1 MAPSFAA
8 MSESRGTGPIIPL
21 IAAVLLLLVVGDRL
35 WRLRQRSTPP
45 ATPAGISAA
54 PATDLGN
61 VPAGRPPVSPLA
73 GGGAARQ
80 AVRERLRQAA
90 AGTYLPEMLAEN
102 DSVLLRWPA
111 RAGRTLRVAVVRQ
124 GAEGYVESFAGAVS
138 WAVTRWNGVGLPVQL
153 ETGADSAGA
162 DIVVAWVASLGAG
175 LLGRAEVTWNGKGEV
190 VRVALT
196 LATHAP
202 DGTPLSQRLMVTLA
216 LHELGHTLGL
226 GHSPDRA
233 DALFPTS
240 TATELT
246 PRDRRTATLLYDLPT
261 GSLKN

>member
-1 MAPSFAA
+1 
-8 MSESRGTGPIIPL
+8 MSESRRTGYVIPL
-21 IAAVLLLLVVGDRL
+21 LAAVLLLLVVGDQL
-35 WRLRQRSTPP
+35 WRLRPRSAPP
-45 ATPAGISAA
+45 ATPAGIGRPTAA
-54 PATDLGN
+54 PATDLGE

-80 AVRERLRQAA
+80 AVRERLRQEG

-102 DSVLLRWPA
+102 DSILRRWPA
-111 RAGRTLRVAVVRQ
+111 RAGRTLRVAVVRL
-124 GAEGYVESFAGAVS
+124 GAEGYVENFAGAVS

-162 DIVVAWVASLGAG
+162 DIVVAWVDSLGADR
-175 LLGRAEVTWNGKGEV
+175 LGRAEVTRDGKGEV
-190 VRVALT
+190 VRVALA
-196 LATHAP
+196 LSTHAP

-216 LHELGHTLGL
+216 LHELGHALGL
-226 GHSPDRA
+226 GHSSDRA

-246 PRDRRTATLLYDLPT
+246 ARDRRTATLLYDLPT

>member
-1 MAPSFAA
+1 MASSFAA
-8 MSESRGTGPIIPL
+8 MSESRRTGYVIPL
-21 IAAVLLLLVVGDRL
+21 LAAVLLLLVVGDRL
-35 WRLRQRSTPP
+35 WRLRPRT
-45 ATPAGISAA
+45 A
-54 PATDLGN
+54 
-61 VPAGRPPVSPLA
+61 PPVTPLA

-80 AVRERLRQAA
+80 AVRERLRQEG

-102 DSVLLRWPA
+102 DSVLRRWPA
-111 RAGRTLRVAVVRQ
+111 RAGRTLRVAAVRL
-124 GAEGYVESFAGAVS
+124 GAEGYVDSFAGAVS
-138 WAVTRWNGVGLPVQL
+138 WAVTRWIGVGLPVRL

-162 DIVVAWVASLGAG
+162 DIVVAWVDSLGAG
-175 LLGRAEVTWNGKGEV
+175 RLGRAEVTWDGKGGEV
-190 VRVALT
+190 VRVALA

-216 LHELGHTLGL
+216 LHELRHALGL
-226 GHSPDRA
+226 GHSSDRA